1 MSRAGFKPENER
13 IMATY
18 LKLQYCT
25 LDPLATTAGCQ
36 VNYLPL
42 KLFCSRHT
50 NLVNIAPET
59 LSHSFNN
66 LSVNLTRVANVSWR
80 VSCVDICGVHRLHAQ
95 RQQKLNGKR
104 SKNRDAKNAAFS
116 DKNLHFS
123 RLNWLGSSLRY
134 IFKLNDRKLCSFTVH
149 KNGNDILMFSFELF
163 KVYKV

>member
-66 LSVNLTRVANVSWR
+66 LSVNLTRVANVS
-80 VSCVDICGVHRLHAQ
+80 
-95 RQQKLNGKR
+95 
-104 SKNRDAKNAAFS
+104 
-116 DKNLHFS
+116 
-123 RLNWLGSSLRY
+123 
-134 IFKLNDRKLCSFTVH
+134 
-149 KNGNDILMFSFELF
+149 
-163 KVYKV
+163 